1 MKRVTIFLAM
11 LTVSTAAIGNDPTRL
26 YAGALENIEKTHAV
40 IQAMQAPATGC
51 VAELEKDVSIENAA
65 ACAVFLR
72 ISQETLE
79 QTRSA
84 MTELQAA
91 CDNMQRLFDDRSLAD
106 RCGKLMRDSDALF
119 ADLDR
124 IRHRNAQ

>member
-1 MKRVTIFLAM
+1 MKRVTVFLAM
-11 LTVSTAAIGNDPTRL
+11 LTVSTVAIGNDRTRL
-26 YAGALENIEKTHAV
+26 YAGALENMEKTHAV
-40 IQAMQAPATGC
+40 IRAMQVPATAC
-51 VAELEKDVSIENAA
+51 VAELEKGVGIEKAA

-72 ISQETLE
+72 VSQESLE

-91 CDNMQRLFDDRSLAD
+91 CENMQRLFDDRALAD
-106 RCGKLMRDSDALF
+106 RCGKLTRDSDTLF

-124 IRHRNAQ
+124 IRLSNAQ

>member
-1 MKRVTIFLAM
+1 MKRVTLFLAI
-11 LTVSTAAIGNDPTRL
+11 LTVSTAAIGKDPATL
-26 YAGALENIEKTHAV
+26 YAGALENMEKTHAV
-40 IQAMQAPATGC
+40 IQAMQVPATAC
-51 VAELEKDVSIENAA
+51 VAELNAGVEIEKAA

-72 ISQETLE
+72 VSQESLE

-106 RCGKLMRDSDALF
+106 RCGMLTRDSDALF

-124 IRHRNAQ
+124 IRHSNAQ

>member
-1 MKRVTIFLAM
+1 
-11 LTVSTAAIGNDPTRL
+11 
-26 YAGALENIEKTHAV
+26 
-40 IQAMQAPATGC
+40 
-51 VAELEKDVSIENAA
+51 VSIENAA